1 MKNSLLMNFSV
12 DKENVRILVKKEF
25 AAPVALVWRAWTD
38 STMLDRWWGP
48 KPWRAK
54 TKKMDFRE
62 GGYWHYAM
70 MGPDGEVLWGR
81 ADYLSITIEKNF
93 KGKDSFCDEEGT
105 INMEYPQSQ
114 WNTDFSRTAN
124 NLTMVQI
131 ETTFDSLE
139 SLEKNLEMGFKEGFT
154 GSMDNLDRLLGELG
168 A

>member
-1 MKNSLLMNFSV
+1 MKNSLLMKFSV

-38 STMLDRWWGP
+38 STMLDQWWGP

-54 TKKMDFRE
+54 TKMMDFRE

-81 ADYLSITIEKNF
+81 ADYISIAVEKNF
-93 KGKDSFCDEEGT
+93 AGRDSFCDEEGT

-114 WNTDFSRTAN
+114 WNTDFSSTSD
-124 NLTMVQI
+124 TTIVQI

-154 GSMDNLDRLLGELG
+154 GSMENLDRLLREQG
-168 A
+168 

>member
-1 MKNSLLMNFSV
+1 MKNSLLMKFSV

-38 STMLDRWWGP
+38 STMLDQWWGP

-54 TKKMDFRE
+54 TKMMDFRE

-70 MGPDGEVLWGR
+70 MGPDGEVFWGR
-81 ADYLSITIEKNF
+81 ADYISIAVEKNF
-93 KGKDSFCDEEGT
+93 AGRDSFCDEEGT

-114 WNTDFSRTAN
+114 WNTDFSSTSD
-124 NLTMVQI
+124 TTIVQI

-154 GSMDNLDRLLGELG
+154 GSMENLDRLLREQG
-168 A
+168 

>member
-25 AAPVALVWRAWTD
+25 VAPVASVWRAWTD
-38 STMLDRWWGP
+38 STMLDQWWGP

-54 TKKMDFRE
+54 TKMMDFRE
-62 GGYWHYAM
+62 GGFWHYAM

-81 ADYLSITIEKNF
+81 ADYISITVEKNF
-93 KGKDSFCDEEGT
+93 KGKGSFCDEEGT
-105 INMEYPQSQ
+105 INQEYPQSQ
-114 WNTDFSRTAN
+114 WNTGFSSTSD
-124 NLTMVQI
+124 TTIVQI

-154 GSMDNLDRLLGELG
+154 GSMDNLDRLLRE
-168 A
+168 